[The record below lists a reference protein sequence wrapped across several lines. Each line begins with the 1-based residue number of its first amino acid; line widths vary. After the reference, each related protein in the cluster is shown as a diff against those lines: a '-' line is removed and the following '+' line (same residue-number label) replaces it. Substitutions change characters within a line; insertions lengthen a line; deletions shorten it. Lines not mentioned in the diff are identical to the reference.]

1 MKVNI
6 WVHKSDVI
14 NNKITNY
21 YTHGIPQTS
30 NWPDYVQIQITQD
43 EFARLEDKTSEP
55 KNNVIFESELEE
67 TGRST
72 MNYTYPE
79 FVANHYKE
87 KDHAKEKKIK

>member
-14 NNKITNY
+14 NNKITKY
-21 YTHGIPQTS
+21 HTHGIPQTS

-43 EFARLEDKTSEP
+43 EFARLEDK
-55 KNNVIFESELEE
+55 E

-72 MNYTYPE
+72 ENYTYPQ
-79 FVANHYKE
+79 FVDEHYK
-87 KDHAKEKKIK
+87 K